1 MNNNVLNKNKNLR
14 SKETAQAKQEHI
26 IIWAAESEK
35 TLKNNNIIVS
45 TTNIPTRQQI
55 LAGFIFD
62 FLSKLYYTIYI
73 KIEEEIENAKN
84 SV

>member
-1 MNNNVLNKNKNLR
+1 M
-14 SKETAQAKQEHI
+14 
-26 IIWAAESEK
+26 
-35 TLKNNNIIVS
+35 KNNNIMVA

-73 KIEEEIENAKN
+73 KIEEEIEDAKN

>member
-1 MNNNVLNKNKNLR
+1 MGIHCSTV
-14 SKETAQAKQEHI
+14 
-26 IIWAAESEK
+26 ESEK
-35 TLKNNNIIVS
+35 ILKNNNIIIA

-73 KIEEEIENAKN
+73 KQEEIENE
-84 SV
+84 